1 MGSVYLPQPGAR
13 AEEIRVGEPVRGN
26 MFRTDEQVNCVLE
39 GMASFGEHQTML
51 AQIKALNDAR
61 TGKRYVMCFNDEFVL

>member
-1 MGSVYLPQPGAR
+1 MGSVYLPQPGAP
-13 AEEIRVGEPVRGN
+13 AEEIRAGEPVRGN
-26 MFRTDEQVNCVLE
+26 MFRTDEQVNRVLE

-61 TGKRYVMCFNDEFVL
+61 TGKRYVALCNA